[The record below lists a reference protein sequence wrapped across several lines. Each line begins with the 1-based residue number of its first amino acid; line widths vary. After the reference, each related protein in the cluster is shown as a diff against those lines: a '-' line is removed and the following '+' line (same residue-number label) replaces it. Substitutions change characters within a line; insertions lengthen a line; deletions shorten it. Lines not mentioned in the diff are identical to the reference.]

1 MKLQDIDD
9 FGSALAQ
16 LRGLVMAIRGAETI
30 DESEHDGLLTLSDNA
45 LEAFERIHER
55 VDAGKVTPF
64 RQRA

>member
-30 DESEHDGLLTLSDNA
+30 DQSEHDGLLTLSDNA
-45 LEAFERIHER
+45 LKAFECIHER
-55 VDAGKVTPF
+55 VDTGSVTPF
-64 RQRA
+64 QRRA